1 MRSVY
6 VSTILMFGLWLAL
19 SGHYTSLLLALGA
32 LSALGVSLLAR
43 RMGVLDGEGLPMGIL
58 FRLPRVTLWI
68 IWEILKS
75 NLGVIR
81 VILAPSKAAPRL
93 VTVSAGQRTAAG
105 LVTHAN
111 FITLTPGTVSV
122 QVDEDRNEIIVHGL
136 TQEFC
141 DATTDGSMD
150 AKVSLLEKPAEPGA

>member
-1 MRSVY
+1 
-6 VSTILMFGLWLAL
+6 MFGLWLAL
-19 SGHYTSLLLALGA
+19 SGHYTSLLLVLGA
-32 LSALGVSLLAR
+32 LSALGVSLLAA
-43 RMGVLDGEGLPMGIL
+43 RMGVLDEEGLPMDVL
-58 FRLPRVTLWI
+58 LRLPHVTLWI

-81 VILAPSKAAPRL
+81 VILAPSTAAAQL
-93 VTVSAGQRTAAG
+93 VTVRAGQRTAAG

-122 QVDEDRNEIIVHGL
+122 QVDEASNEIIVHGL

-141 DATTDGSMD
+141 DATTDGTMD
-150 AKVSLLEKPAEPGA
+150 AKVSRLEKREEPSP